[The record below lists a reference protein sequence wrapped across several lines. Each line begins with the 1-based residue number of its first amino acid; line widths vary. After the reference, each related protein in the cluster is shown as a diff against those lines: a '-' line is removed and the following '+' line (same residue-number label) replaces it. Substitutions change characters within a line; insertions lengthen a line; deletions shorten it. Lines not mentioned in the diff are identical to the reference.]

1 MRSILPHEPALR
13 SWLAGKRNTG
23 VEVDDIVQETYTI
36 LAERETVA
44 DIAYPRA
51 YLFQVANSLVVRHI
65 RRARIVSIQA
75 MDDLIMDTGADD
87 APSPEA
93 TAIARDNLRRLGEVI
108 AAMPGQTRQAFTL
121 RRIHGLSQREIAAR
135 MKLSE
140 NTVEK
145 HIARGV
151 RLLIAWA
158 AHGGNAIAQ
167 TSKPRQ
173 TEIAA
178 LHGRPRN
185 KSKH

>member
-13 SWLAGKRNTG
+13 AWLGAKRNAG
-23 VEVDDIVQETYTI
+23 IEIDDIVQETYTI
-36 LAERETVA
+36 LAGRETVA
-44 DIAYPRA
+44 DITHPKA
-51 YLFQVANSLVVRHI
+51 YLFQVAHSLIVRHI

-75 MDDLIMDTGADD
+75 MDDLMIDTGADD
-87 APSPEA
+87 APSPEDC
-93 TAIARDNLRRLGEVI
+93 AIARDDLRRLGQAI

-121 RRIHGLSQREIAAR
+121 RRVHGLSQREIAAR

-151 RLLIAWA
+151 RLLIEWA
-158 AHGGNAIAQ
+158 ASGGNPTLQ
-167 TSKPRQ
+167 TSMKKQPKV
-173 TEIAA
+173 AA
-178 LHGRPRN
+178 PHGPTRN